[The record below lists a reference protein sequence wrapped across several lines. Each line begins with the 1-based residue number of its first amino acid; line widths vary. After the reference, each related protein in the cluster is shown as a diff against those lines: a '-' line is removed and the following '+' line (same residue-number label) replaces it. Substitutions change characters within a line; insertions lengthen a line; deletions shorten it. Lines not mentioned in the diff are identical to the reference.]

1 MIFRNEIKD
10 FIKNTLIL
18 TLFFTLTLH
27 LSWGYIL
34 PYISKGV
41 NASNEQKFP
50 ETNITYLG
58 NIATAMSLNIG
69 QKEKIKTG
77 VSTLNTTTLS
87 IAEVLSSPTEGQ
99 RKLIAGNMLALQTY
113 VNLLQTDIV
122 KMLDSAT
129 DRQIALDE
137 HISILR
143 DYGNKTNERIGVLN
157 EQITELQ
164 AIIGKSTTDTT
175 NAKNIMQS
183 SFGNFDYTGVDDA
196 IESYTKAK
204 SQDNRAR
211 IYMVYL
217 EQFRKSYTLLQ
228 TKNKTIL
235 DTLTTNRDALIKRAT
250 IVVPKSWSTLLH
262 DLGVIETQAEYEAK
276 KTLE

>member
-41 NASNEQKFP
+41 NASNEKKFP

-77 VSTLNTTTLS
+77 ANELNKTNLS
-87 IAEVLSSPTEGQ
+87 IAEVLSAPREGQ

-113 VNLLQTDIV
+113 LNLLQTDIV

-129 DRQIALDE
+129 DRQVALDE
-137 HISILR
+137 HISILK
-143 DYGNKTNERIGVLN
+143 DYGNKTNERIKILN
-157 EQITELQ
+157 EQITDLT
-164 AIIGKSTTDTT
+164 AIMTRSTTDTT

-196 IESYTKAK
+196 IDSYTKAK
-204 SQDNRAR
+204 SEDNRAR
-211 IYMVYL
+211 IYLVYL
-217 EQFRKSYTLLQ
+217 EKFRKSYTLLQ

-235 DTLTTNRDALIKRAT
+235 DTLTSNRDALIKRAT

>member
-34 PYISKGV
+34 PHISKGV